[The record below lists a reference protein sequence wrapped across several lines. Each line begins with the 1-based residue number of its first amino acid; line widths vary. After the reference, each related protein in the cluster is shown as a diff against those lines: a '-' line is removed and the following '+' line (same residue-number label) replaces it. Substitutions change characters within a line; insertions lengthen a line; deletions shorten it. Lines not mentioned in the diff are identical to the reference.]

1 MLENIVVAYF
11 SPTGGTR
18 QAALLLAKH
27 LAHNVHEIDLSLPQI
42 VRYTF
47 TENDILIVAAPVF
60 GGRIPRYFCSKLN
73 SCVGQQARVISAVV
87 YGNRAYE
94 DALLELNDC
103 LHAQDFRVFASVALL
118 AEHSMVPTIA
128 QGRPDAQDEVQIA
141 DFAKAIMEKLI
152 YKKTS
157 DDFVV
162 PGNNPYK
169 EWQQMPLVP
178 SVDSSCIFCG
188 ICAEKCPTAAIPKDD
203 VQTTEQKKCILC
215 MRCISICPTKAR
227 KLPEQAQTMINKKLE
242 AIKGIRK
249 ENELFL

>member
-18 QAALLLAKH
+18 KAALMLAKH

-60 GGRIPRYFCSKLN
+60 GGRLPKYFCSKLN
-73 SCVGQQARVISAVV
+73 ACVGNRARVISTVV

-103 LHAQDFRVFASVALL
+103 LHTQDFRVFASLALL
-118 AEHSMVPTIA
+118 AEHSMVRTIA
-128 QGRPDAQDEVQIA
+128 QGRPDEQDEEQIA
-141 DFAKAIMEKLI
+141 DFAKEIMDKLI
-152 YKKTS
+152 YKKS
-157 DDFVV
+157 MDDFVV
-162 PGNNPYK
+162 PGNKPYK
-169 EWQQMPLVP
+169 EWSQMPVVP
-178 SVDSSCIFCG
+178 SVDNSCIFCG
-188 ICAEKCPTAAIPKDD
+188 ICAEKCPTAAIPKDNL
-203 VQTTEQKKCILC
+203 QTTEQEKCILC

-227 KLPEQAQTMINKKLE
+227 TLPEQAQTMINKKLE
-242 AIKGIRK
+242 AIQGTRK